1 MDPFKTAGAF
11 SWTELVTTDPAAAA
25 EFYGRLFGWRI
36 ETSNLGTGPYRVVQA
51 GGHAVGGIVGMPPGD
66 APMPPAWSAYV
77 TVDDIDATL
86 AACTALGGQV
96 LARPMVV
103 PGVGRVA
110 AIRDP
115 QGAVLSIVCYAGSS

>member
-51 GGHAVGGIVGMPPGD
+51 GGRAVGGILGMPPGS
-66 APMPPAWSAYV
+66 AAMPPAWGAYV

-86 AACTALGGQV
+86 ATCTALGGRV

-110 AIRDP
+110 VIRDP